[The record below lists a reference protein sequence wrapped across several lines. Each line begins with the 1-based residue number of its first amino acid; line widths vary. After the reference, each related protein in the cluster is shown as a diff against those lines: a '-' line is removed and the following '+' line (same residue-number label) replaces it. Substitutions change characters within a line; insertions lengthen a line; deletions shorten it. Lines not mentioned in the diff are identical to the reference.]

1 MNAAEI
7 NCYVGLPYLA
17 GGRGPE
23 AFDCW
28 GLLVHLQREHFGREF
43 PDLQMGDAA
52 ASFAAYERRR
62 ASGEW
67 VVIPRPAH
75 GAPALMRAG
84 MHPHVGTWLAVDG
97 GGVLHAQEGAGVV
110 WTPGSRLNLAGYGR
124 IHYYEIHAGNADSD
138 H

>member
-1 MNAAEI
+1 MNASDI
-7 NCYVGLPYLA
+7 NRYIGLPYLA

-28 GLLVHLQREHFGREF
+28 GLLLFVQGVHFGRRL
-43 PDLQMGDAA
+43 PDLQMGDAV
-52 ASFAAYERRR
+52 ASFEAYESRR

-67 VVIPRPAH
+67 RTMARPVH

-84 MHPHVGTWLAVDG
+84 MHPHVGTWLDVDS
-97 GGVLHAQEGAGVV
+97 GGVLHAQEGVGVV
-110 WTPGSRLNLAGYGR
+110 WTPGNRLNMAGYGR
-124 IHYYEIHAGNADSD
+124 VQYYEIHASDSDSD